1 MNGNATAEVRV
12 RRDGSGSCLDGFGE
26 SGFVTAVGVK
36 TGKNQNFFK
45 KIWRKE
51 IFAYFCSVLAN

>member
-1 MNGNATAEVRV
+1 MYDVMAAAPA
-12 RRDGSGSCLDGFGE
+12 LAGFGE
-26 SGFVTAVGVK
+26 PDLVTAVGVK
-36 TGKNQNFFK
+36 TGKAFRTGENQNFFK